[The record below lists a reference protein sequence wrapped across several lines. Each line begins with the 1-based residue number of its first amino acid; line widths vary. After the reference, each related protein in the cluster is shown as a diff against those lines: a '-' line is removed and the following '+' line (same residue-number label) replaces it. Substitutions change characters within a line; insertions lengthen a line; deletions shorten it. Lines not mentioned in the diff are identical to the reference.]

1 MPARTLP
8 TTSPDPALSP
18 PRFYTRVAPHTPPL
32 SRPHRDSY
40 DDRSLEPP
48 FYAVAM
54 PPPNAR
60 PDPDYAAQQSWL
72 PPPSQRVY
80 PDPSSIPPH
89 WQIHPATIQQLRDG
103 RTYVPPPPVL
113 QNSRLPWQHP
123 YSRALQVQPINAPP
137 PPPLPHKVWI
147 LDCKGCGTFLTNRGM
162 KAVLLLRP
170 NVPLYSTDALP
181 INCSAFTSEAE
192 APTQAASSSV
202 STTSSTRSS
211 ISGPSGEL
219 PQPAGST
226 ERSPSRTCECLTQTL
241 CCHGCG
247 NPVGYMIV
255 SPCQRCTSSITVNN
269 RATNG
274 HRFVFYSSEITACER
289 HYVRGERGVHP
300 FHPPPPAPPMHA
312 LQTSLAGLT
321 IGTSSSSS
329 IPSLVPASPPSPGT
343 PASMPPLSPGPAL
356 PGRRPSVDYLPT
368 PPPESDSPFAPN
380 SRIVPATSFP
390 ASATVRRSTVSVST
404 SMNLSTAPGRLGAGP
419 IDDSRQLPPPAPP
432 NWHSPS
438 PYTGTPN
445 LATSVSRQTSPPMP
459 PSPSRARAASASA
472 ASAAANLPAPTLHGY
487 ILNGTPV
494 FLQRPLH
501 LIQPVQP
508 PPPPVLAPEPL
519 KAGEIV
525 YWHHLLRSGEIPAVS
540 EDPRARVGKPESKSE
555 NTGRRNTIPSGVVA
569 GR

>member
-8 TTSPDPALSP
+8 NTSPDPALSP
-18 PRFYTRVAPHTPPL
+18 PRFYTRIAPHTPPM

-40 DDRSLEPP
+40 DDRTLEPT
-48 FYAVAM
+48 YHAAGM

-72 PPPSQRVY
+72 PPPTQRVY

-89 WQIHPATIQQLRDG
+89 WQIHPATIQQFRDG

-113 QNSRLPWQHP
+113 QTSRLPWQHP
-123 YSRALQVQPINAPP
+123 YSRTLQTQAFNTPP

-181 INCSAFTSEAE
+181 INCSAFSSEAE
-192 APTQAASSSV
+192 APTHAATSSV
-202 STTSSTRSS
+202 SSSSSARSS
-211 ISGPSGEL
+211 ISGPSGEP
-219 PQPAGST
+219 PQAAGSA

-289 HYVRGERGVHP
+289 HYVHGERGVHP
-300 FHPPPPAPPMHA
+300 FHPSPPAAPMQA
-312 LQTSLAGLT
+312 IQNGLAGLT
-321 IGTSSSSS
+321 IGTPSSRSS
-329 IPSLVPASPPSPGT
+329 IPSLVPASPPSPST

-356 PGRRPSVDYLPT
+356 PGRRTSVDYLPT
-368 PPPESDSPFAPN
+368 PPPEPESPFTPN
-380 SRIVPATSFP
+380 ARIVPSTSVP
-390 ASATVRRSTVSVST
+390 ASATARRSTVSTST
-404 SMNLSTAPGRLGAGP
+404 SSSSTPGRIRAGP
-419 IDDSRQLPPPAPP
+419 LEDARQIPPPPVPP
-432 NWHSPS
+432 NSHSTS
-438 PYTGTPN
+438 PYTGTTPN
-445 LATSVSRQTSPPMP
+445 VAADASIQASPPVP

-472 ASAAANLPAPTLHGY
+472 ASSILNAAPLQVH
-487 ILNGTPV
+487 IVNGTPV

-501 LIQPVQP
+501 LIQPIQGP
-508 PPPPVLAPEPL
+508 PPPPPALEPL
-519 KAGEIV
+519 KAGEV
-525 YWHHLLRSGEIPAVS
+525 LYWHHLLKSGAIPAVS
-540 EDPRARVGKPESKSE
+540 EDPRARVGKPESKDE
-555 NTGRRNTIPSGVVA
+555 NPGRRNTIPSGVVA